1 MCQIFAQS
9 NQLPNG
15 QEIEI
20 HQMRVVSLLDETPRV
35 APEGV
40 HQDGLDY
47 IALIG
52 IARNN
57 IVGGEIMLYKDNHEA
72 PFFRKVLDDG
82 DVAILD
88 DNSFMV

>member
-1 MCQIFAQS
+1 
-9 NQLPNG
+9 
-15 QEIEI
+15 
-20 HQMRVVSLLDETPRV
+20 MRVVSLLDETPV

-40 HQDGLDY
+40 HQDGFDY

-57 IVGGEIMLYKDNHEA
+57 IVWGRLCCIKIIMKSRL
-72 PFFRKVLDDG
+72 FRKVLDDG

-88 DNSFMV
+88 DLNHFWL